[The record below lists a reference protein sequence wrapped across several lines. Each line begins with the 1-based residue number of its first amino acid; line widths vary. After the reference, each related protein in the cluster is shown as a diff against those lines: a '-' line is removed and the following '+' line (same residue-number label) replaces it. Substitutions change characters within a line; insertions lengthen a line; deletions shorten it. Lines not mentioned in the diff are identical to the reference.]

1 MDERKAVVKYVI
13 MFTSIPEQDAQVPA
27 EVRGANYAEIY
38 RWFQDNAA
46 AISDSGAELQP
57 ITTATTVAYGE
68 EGPVVAD
75 GPFSEAKE
83 VIGGF
88 SVIDVADLD
97 AAIALVRTWP
107 SLALPGTAVE
117 IRPMVTDY
125 SQFEQ

>member
-1 MDERKAVVKYVI
+1 M
-13 MFTSIPEQDAQVPA
+13 A
-27 EVRGANYAEIY
+27 EG
-38 RWFQDNAA
+38 
-46 AISDSGAELQP
+46 GAELQP
-57 ITTATTVAYGE
+57 VETATTVKYGE
-68 EGPVVAD
+68 SGAVVVD

-88 SVIDVADLD
+88 SIIDVPDMD

-107 SLALPGTAVE
+107 SLSLPGSAVE